1 MQISTQEAERRVR
14 EGVEAFRSGRPAE
27 ARDLFRTVTE
37 TGRANA
43 QIWMLLA
50 AACRAAADGP
60 GEENALDRLLEIEPQ
75 AVRALIM
82 KADCRA
88 REGDVRTAARLYRL
102 ALRFA
107 EDQSLPPDLA
117 AEAAR
122 AKAAADD
129 LDAGYG
135 LHLEASLA
143 AQGFPAGQRSPRFQH
158 SLDIS
163 AGRKEIFPQQPTVYF
178 FPELPHIQYFDTSR
192 FAWTSGV
199 EAATDAIRGE
209 LAALLSP
216 GLDDFLP
223 YIRSE
228 ANQPRDHPLLDR
240 KDWSALFLA
249 ENGTLFEPAIARCPR
264 TWQAVQAAPLPFIQ
278 GSSPT
283 VMFSLL
289 RAGTRIPAHTGTH
302 NTRLTCHLPLIVP
315 PGCGFRVG
323 NEVREW
329 QVGKLLVFDDT
340 IEHEAWNDSGEDRV
354 VLIFDI
360 WRPELDETERAEVSA
375 LFSIPDP
382 SRPPQSAVDPS

>member
-1 MQISTQEAERRVR
+1 MQISNQEAERRVR
-14 EGVEAFRSGRPAE
+14 EGVEAFRAGRPAE
-27 ARDLFRTVTE
+27 ARDLFRAVTE

-43 QIWMLLA
+43 QVWMLLA
-50 AACRAAADGP
+50 AACRAAGDGP
-60 GEENALDRLLEIEPQ
+60 GEEAALDRLLEIEPQ

-88 REGDVRTAARLYRL
+88 REEDVRTAARLYRL

-107 EDQSLPPDLA
+107 EGQALPPDLA
-117 AEAAR
+117 AEVRR
-122 AKAAADD
+122 AEAAADT
-129 LDAGYG
+129 LDKGYG
-135 LHLEASLA
+135 HHLEASLA
-143 AQGFPAGQRSPRFQH
+143 AQGFPPEARSRRFQH

-178 FPELPHIQYFDTSR
+178 FPELPHIQYFDTAE
-192 FAWTSGV
+192 FPWAPAI
-199 EAATDAIRGE
+199 EAETGAIRAELEAVLGE
-209 LAALLSP
+209 

-249 ENGTLFEPAIARCPR
+249 ENGTLFDAAIARCPR
-264 TWQAVQAAPLPFIQ
+264 TWAAVQAAPLPFIP

-289 RAGTRIPAHTGTH
+289 RPGTRIPAHTGTH
-302 NTRLTCHLPLIVP
+302 NTRLVCHLPLIVP
-315 PGCGFRVG
+315 AGCGFRVG

-329 QVGKLLVFDDT
+329 QVGKLMVFDDT
-340 IEHEAWNDSGEDRV
+340 IEHEAWNEGSEDRV

-360 WRPELDETERAEVSA
+360 WRPELSETERREVAA

-382 SRPPQSAVDPS
+382 SRRPDGA

>member
-1 MQISTQEAERRVR
+1 MEISNQEAERRVR
-14 EGVEAFRSGRPAE
+14 VGVEAFRAGRAAE
-27 ARDLFRTVTE
+27 ARDLFGSVAE

-43 QIWMLLA
+43 QVWMLLA
-50 AACRAAADGP
+50 AACRAVPDSS
-60 GEENALDRLLEIEPQ
+60 GEEAALDRLLELEPQ

-88 REGDVRTAARLYRL
+88 RDEDVRTAARLYRL

-107 EDQSLPPDLA
+107 EGQNLPPDLA
-117 AEAAR
+117 AEVAR
-122 AKAAADD
+122 AEAAADA

-135 LHLEASLA
+135 VHLEASLA
-143 AQGFPAGQRSPRFQH
+143 SQGFPPQRRSPRFQH
-158 SLDIS
+158 SLDIT
-163 AGRKEIFPQQPTVYF
+163 ARRREIFLQQPTHYF
-178 FPELPHIQYFDTSR
+178 FPELPHIQYYDTARFDW
-192 FAWTSGV
+192 AAAV
-199 EAATDAIRGE
+199 EAASEAILAE
-209 LAALLSP
+209 LEAVL
-216 GLDDFLP
+216 GDGRDDFLP

-249 ENGTLFEPAIARCPR
+249 ENGKQFDAAIARCPR
-264 TWQAVQAAPLPFIQ
+264 TWETVQAAPLAFIR
-278 GSSPT
+278 GGSPT

-289 RAGTRIPAHTGTH
+289 RPGTRIPAHTGTH

-340 IEHEAWNDSGEDRV
+340 IEHEAWNEGAADRV
-354 VLIFDI
+354 ILIFDI

-375 LFSIPDP
+375 LFSIPEP
-382 SRPPQSAVDPS
+382 SRRPDRA